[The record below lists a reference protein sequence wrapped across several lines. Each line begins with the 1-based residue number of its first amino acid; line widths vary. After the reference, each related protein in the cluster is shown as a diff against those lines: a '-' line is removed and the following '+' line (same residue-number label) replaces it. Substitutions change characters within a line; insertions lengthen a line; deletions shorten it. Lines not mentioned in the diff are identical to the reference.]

1 MVVQVLADLL
11 PAMIPDY
18 AQAPT
23 VYVEQMGVRVK
34 CCCGYF
40 FMSKLVC

>member
-1 MVVQVLADLL
+1 MVVQALADLL

-23 VYVEQMGVRVK
+23 VYVGTDGSM
-34 CCCGYF
+34 C
-40 FMSKLVC
+40 